1 MPGSVLGGGPWCNSC
16 RLPLIVFRRLLALAL
31 ASPHSSRHRPS
42 SRRGPL
48 LPLHHEPTRQSP
60 SPGVAAAA
68 RNLETVGA
76 PSRESPIE
84 PEGGSAPL
92 HGSHEKRRRSRPS
105 LHKAAKLSPCK
116 KACKRPAAAAASHS
130 PLCAGSSPL
139 EAAACLRNPCSG
151 EAAEVAL
158 LVEGSEQLALT
169 QQEAIAKYIRLL
181 NLTSCASFHWD
192 LLYAGDRL
200 REERERGPPLLGA
213 PKEGS
218 VGTPLG
224 GSEAGRRAAVVDI
237 IMSYAADLQRC
248 FGGAACDVA
257 RVSVQLA
264 VSILDRSGLLRK
276 AKKDPQAVRC
286 CAAFCLSLALQ
297 HEAPNS
303 MALEGKLKKL
313 LLLERLV
320 PESFGVSFGEL
331 QRQVL
336 DCLHCRVAAP
346 LPIDFASY
354 LLYET
359 AAFGGAPGGPSAS
372 TVELVCYLLDCF
384 SLTPEAAVTPASLA
398 AAAAVE
404 LARRIAYA
412 DREAPIGGGGGLRTG
427 D

>member
-1 MPGSVLGGGPWCNSC
+1 MKSEGGAA
-16 RLPLIVFRRLLALAL
+16 LPSTKLL
-31 ASPHSSRHRPS
+31 SSRHARKPAVLGH
-42 SRRGPL
+42 RR
-48 LPLHHEPTRQSP
+48 
-60 SPGVAAAA
+60 AAAA
-68 RNLETVGA
+68 TATATAA
-76 PSRESPIE
+76 PSHRSPHQAFS
-84 PEGGSAPL
+84 GCLSSA
-92 HGSHEKRRRSRPS
+92 E
-105 LHKAAKLSPCK
+105 
-116 KACKRPAAAAASHS
+116 RPAAAAASHS

-139 EAAACLRNPCSG
+139 EAAA
-151 EAAEVAL
+151 
-158 LVEGSEQLALT
+158 
-169 QQEAIAKYIRLL
+169 
-181 NLTSCASFHWD
+181 W
-192 LLYAGDRL
+192 
-200 REERERGPPLLGA
+200 A

-412 DREAPIGGGGGLRTG
+412 DREAPIGGGGAYGQEIEGYSKQQLRATLKTIHSFLTTKAAKYPGLKRLHEKG
-427 D
+427 WAAVNWQLPHS